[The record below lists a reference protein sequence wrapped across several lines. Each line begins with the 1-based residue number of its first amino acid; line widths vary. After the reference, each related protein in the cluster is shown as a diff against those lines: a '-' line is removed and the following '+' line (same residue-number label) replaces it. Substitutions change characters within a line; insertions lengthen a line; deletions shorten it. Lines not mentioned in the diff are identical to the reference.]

1 MRRLLHGT
9 SHVRFVNAPLLE
21 SVDGFVAGAALLAA
35 GRFDAARVAFARA
48 DDPDRVV
55 GLVVA
60 AAAFASA
67 AAGDEARARARAAR
81 ASDLLP
87 ADGPVETGP
96 LRAALTV
103 LDPDPPPRLRV
114 DDDPVDPEALSPA
127 ALSRAAAA
135 VAATTGADEAVIA
148 DAARYARADA
158 DEGRGRFGTLL
169 TDVVVGREPGLAYGR
184 LASLVERRRARER
197 DVDGLF

>member
-1 MRRLLHGT
+1 M
-9 SHVRFVNAPLLE
+9 
-21 SVDGFVAGAALLAA
+21 DGFVAGAALLAA

-48 DDPDRVV
+48 
-55 GLVVA
+55 
-60 AAAFASA
+60 
-67 AAGDEARARARAAR
+67 
-81 ASDLLP
+81 
-87 ADGPVETGP
+87 
-96 LRAALTV
+96 
-103 LDPDPPPRLRV
+103 
-114 DDDPVDPEALSPA
+114 DDPVDPEALSPA

>member
-1 MRRLLHGT
+1 M
-9 SHVRFVNAPLLE
+9 
-21 SVDGFVAGAALLAA
+21 DGFVAGAALLAA

-60 AAAFASA
+60 AAALASA
-67 AAGDEARARARAAR
+67 AAGDEASARARATR
-81 ASDLLP
+81 ASDLL
-87 ADGPVETGP
+87 DGGPVETGP
-96 LRAALTV
+96 LRAALTP
-103 LDPDPPPRLRV
+103 LDPGSPLRLRV
-114 DDDPVDPEALSPA
+114 DGHAVDPEALSPA

-135 VAATTGADEAVIA
+135 VAATAGYDEAVVA
-148 DAARYARADA
+148 DAARYARVDA

-169 TDVVVGREPGLAYGR
+169 TDVVVGREPRLAYGR
-184 LASLVERRRARER
+184 LALLVERRRARER